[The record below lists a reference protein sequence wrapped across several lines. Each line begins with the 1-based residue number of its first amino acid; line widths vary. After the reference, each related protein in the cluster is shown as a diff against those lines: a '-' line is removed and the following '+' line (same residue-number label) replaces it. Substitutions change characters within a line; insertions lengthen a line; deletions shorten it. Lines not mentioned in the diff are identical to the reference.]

1 MRIAA
6 VGIGTSAAVV
16 AGFDND
22 AAVFELDDDA
32 AAIELIA
39 FGVKPAVK
47 LAIFAAKTGAKPG
60 VDAGAVA
67 MAFACHLAAFGFDLT
82 GCFQFPRTDDH
93 LIDRAPRVECCR
105 GEHHAHVLGVAQ
117 RHPPSLG
124 VGLIDPGTSLRGIY
138 PLRHKLRRRNNHLE
152 RNLSAAHVDTVLD
165 REANGQLEALD

>member
-22 AAVFELDDDA
+22 AAIFKLDDDA

-39 FGVKPAVK
+39 FGVKPTVK
-47 LAIFAAKTGAKPG
+47 LAIFAAETGVKPG

-93 LIDRAPRVECCR
+93 LIDRAPRMECCR
-105 GEHHAHVLGVAQ
+105 SEHHAHVLGVAQ

-124 VGLIDPGTSLRGIY
+124 VGLVDPGTRLRGIY
-138 PLRHKLRRRNNHLE
+138 PLRHKLRRWNDHLE
-152 RNLSAAHVDTVLD
+152 RNLSAAHVDAVLD
-165 REANGQLEALD
+165 REANG

>member
-47 LAIFAAKTGAKPG
+47 LAIFAAETGAKPG
-60 VDAGAVA
+60 VARMALEKPSDA
-67 MAFACHLAAFGFDLT
+67 
-82 GCFQFPRTDDH
+82 
-93 LIDRAPRVECCR
+93 
-105 GEHHAHVLGVAQ
+105 
-117 RHPPSLG
+117 
-124 VGLIDPGTSLRGIY
+124 
-138 PLRHKLRRRNNHLE
+138 
-152 RNLSAAHVDTVLD
+152 
-165 REANGQLEALD
+165 

>member
-47 LAIFAAKTGAKPG
+47 LAIFAVETGAKPG

-67 MAFACHLAAFGFDLT
+67 MAFACHLAAFGFDLA
-82 GCFQFPRTDDH
+82 GCFQFPCTDGH
-93 LIDRAPRVECCR
+93 LIDCASRMECGR
-105 GEHHAHVLGVAQ
+105 SKHHAHVLGVAQ
-117 RHPPSLG
+117 RHLPSLG
-124 VGLIDPGTSLRGIY
+124 VGLVDPGTRLRGIY
-138 PLRHKLRRRNNHLE
+138 PLRHELCRWNDHLE

-165 REANGQLEALD
+165 REANR

>member
-6 VGIGTSAAVV
+6 VDIGTSAAVV
-16 AGFDND
+16 AGFNND

-32 AAIELIA
+32 AA
-39 FGVKPAVK
+39 VK
-47 LAIFAAKTGAKPG
+47 LAIFAAETGAKPG
-60 VDAGAVA
+60 VDARAVT

-93 LIDRAPRVECCR
+93 LIDRAPRMECCR

-124 VGLIDPGTSLRGIY
+124 VGLVDPGTHLRGIY

-152 RNLSAAHVDTVLD
+152 RNLSAAHVDAVLD
-165 REANGQLEALD
+165 REANR